1 MNVISIW
8 NNKKVEDYNM
18 KILIWI
24 LFGINIMINWLMIL
38 SIIFNKINRILN
50 KIFLKVTLI
59 IRFKTVIIFLM
70 IKKYKIKLINKMKY
84 YNIKEQ

>member
-70 IKKYKIKLINKMKY
+70 IKKYKIK
-84 YNIKEQ
+84 